1 MKYLVLA
8 VMIFALGCNR
18 QSGVAEPQQ
27 PTSPTKTTAPSAP
40 RDLKGLLAQP
50 DTSCQTNADC
60 HISRMYVGDDGT
72 CCHSCNM
79 APMNK
84 ATFERAD
91 ALCRKNY
98 GAQCPQ
104 KKCVS
109 GEAVCQKGQCVVN
122 RQ

>member
-1 MKYLVLA
+1 MRYLLLFLMVCA
-8 VMIFALGCNR
+8 VGCHR
-18 QSGVAEPQQ
+18 QRGVTEPQPPKQ
-27 PTSPTKTTAPSAP
+27 PTTTTPAPS
-40 RDLKGLLAQP
+40 DLKGLLAKP
-50 DTSCQTNADC
+50 DVSCKTDADC

-84 ATFERAD
+84 ATFDRAD

-98 GAQCPQ
+98 GEQCPQ

-109 GEAVCQKGQCVVN
+109 GEALCQQGQCVVK